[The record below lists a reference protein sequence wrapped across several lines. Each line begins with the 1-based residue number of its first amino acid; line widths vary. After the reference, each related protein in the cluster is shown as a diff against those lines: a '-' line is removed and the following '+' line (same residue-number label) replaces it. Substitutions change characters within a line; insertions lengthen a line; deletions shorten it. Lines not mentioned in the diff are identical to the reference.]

1 MQNRGFLVLVAV
13 VLTPLSVHAQVI
25 RLGSDSRRTIET
37 TTTEKISVLADAA
50 IVKFG
55 YTYTADTKDSAYA
68 ESVKAGNKIIK
79 AIAGAG
85 IPSDQIHSEAL
96 TLVREDDSLQ
106 REAKSAAKP
115 KYSALQEWRVH
126 VSAVDAQK
134 VIDLAVMAGANNI
147 QGVEWTV
154 DDPQMLRAKAY
165 GVALERAKEMA
176 AQSATQAGVKLG
188 ELVAIINGEES
199 ERFDKIA
206 PAKRVTIEVQAAP
219 LPNLVLFPG
228 KVEREATVTV
238 IYAIAQD
245 SRAQ

>member
-1 MQNRGFLVLVAV
+1 MQNRNFLVLLAAI
-13 VLTPLSVHAQVI
+13 LTPLSVQAQVI
-25 RLGSDSRRTIET
+25 RLGSDSRRTIEA

-55 YTYTADTKDSAYA
+55 YSYTVDTKDSAYA
-68 ESVKAGNKIIK
+68 ESVRAGNKIIK
-79 AIAGAG
+79 ALAGAG

-96 TLVREDDSLQ
+96 TLGREDDAFQ
-106 REAKSAAKP
+106 KEAKSAAKP
-115 KYSALQEWRVH
+115 KYSASQEWRVH

-134 VIDLAVMAGANNI
+134 VVDLAVMAGANNI
-147 QGVEWTV
+147 QGVEWNV
-154 DDPQMLRAKAY
+154 ADPQTLRAKAY

-188 ELVAIINGEES
+188 ELVTIINGEES
-199 ERFDKIA
+199 EGFAKLA
-206 PAKRVTIEVQAAP
+206 VAKRVTVDVEATPTQ
-219 LPNLVLFPG
+219 NLVLYPG

-245 SRAQ
+245 SHPQ